1 MVKCL
6 EPQLDR
12 LFGALGEPVRRAV
25 VRDLALGEKSL
36 SELAEPFDITLP
48 GMMKHVAIL
57 EEAGLVMTEKRGRT
71 RFCRLEPEA
80 LSHAQRWIEETT
92 SFWTKRLEALATYLE
107 EEN

>member
-1 MVKCL
+1 MRRSIVR
-6 EPQLDR
+6 QLT
-12 LFGALGEPVRRAV
+12 G
-25 VRDLALGEKSL
+25 GEKSL
-36 SELAEPFDITLP
+36 SELAEPFDMTLP

-57 EEAGLVMTEKRGRT
+57 EGAGLVMTEKRGRT

-80 LSHAQRWIEETT
+80 LTRAQAWIEEIA